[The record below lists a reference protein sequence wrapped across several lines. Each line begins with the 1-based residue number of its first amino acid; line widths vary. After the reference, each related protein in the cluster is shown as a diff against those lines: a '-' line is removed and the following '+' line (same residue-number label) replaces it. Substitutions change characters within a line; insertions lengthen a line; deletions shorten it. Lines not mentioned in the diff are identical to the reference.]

1 MKLREKIDGG
11 KREESET
18 ANGMDLM
25 KTGCMKFSNSKKK
38 KMSKKV
44 KIALASFIPF
54 CLLINFLTVC
64 SG

>member
-25 KTGCMKFSNSKKK
+25 KTGCTKLLNSK

-54 CLLINFLTVC
+54 CLLIYFLTVC

>member
-25 KTGCMKFSNSKKK
+25 KTGCMKLSNSKK

-54 CLLINFLTVC
+54 CLLIYFLTVC

>member
-1 MKLREKIDGG
+1 MDGFDENRMYEII
-11 KREESET
+11 KQQ
-18 ANGMDLM
+18 
-25 KTGCMKFSNSKKK
+25 K

-54 CLLINFLTVC
+54 CLLIYFLTVC